1 MSTSS
6 EENFSFAGQT
16 AEQQADTDV
25 ESKDS
30 QETADCK
37 QWHKRLKDAKEFDRE
52 AHRAYARDRS
62 YLSGSKAKFKVIVPI
77 AQTYVDI
84 LESFLYTR
92 NPTVEVDPTA
102 MSEPPPQKQVLAKAV
117 EQVLAKRQQQFQGMQ
132 KSAQIGKM
140 MAQVLPPQVMME
152 MKARG
157 DQAIQQKAQQT
168 GQPPPPSPP
177 PGIDITQMQPPQN
190 VPDTDPEVQQTVDE
204 VMTPYRKMRDDASQF
219 ADTLEILVQ
228 KSWET
233 ADLKRRG
240 KKCVN
245 SAISIGIGWIKAG
258 WYERKGEDPT
268 TQRQLNDLLEQAAEL
283 EANRQIIAKGDKTE
297 EQLDAR
303 RAELQQQIAGIQAM
317 DDVVLERGFLIENVP
332 AQDIQVSTEVA
343 SIADYKD
350 AAWITHYTYPTLE
363 RARADYP
370 DIANKLD
377 KANKYYAVKPK
388 ARRTT
393 TNLTSE
399 AQFPE
404 DKEIRSE
411 DAQFFRMS
419 DSTGNRQVQS
429 SDPCIQVKEIW
440 DRVTGNIIT
449 LIDGLN
455 MYAKPPYVPE
465 VKSTRGFPFFQYAIG
480 IVDGERHPV
489 SYISR
494 SDTLIEEY
502 NDTRTKFRTV
512 RRRSIPKTV
521 YQRSQLP
528 ADEAQKLARAD
539 TGEMVGI
546 DTTNPDQPL
555 NQVMAQVVY
564 AGVDP
569 ALYDTST
576 IVSELE
582 RVWGIAE
589 ALQAATQPGQPMT
602 AAQSEIQSSG
612 TQNRLGKRTDD
623 LDDMLSDL
631 AQYTAE
637 QLLQVIQEE
646 DAVEMAGPW
655 AFWPTG
661 LSIQDMQV
669 MTSVK
674 VSAGSSG
681 RPATAMQQQAW
692 AAILPQLK
700 ASIEQIG
707 ALRKSSPDEIADCLE
722 QLVIETTRRTGDR
735 IDPTRFL
742 PDPPRQPPP
751 QPPPKMP
758 PLQDSALNGAQAQAM
773 LQILLDCRGK
783 AIAAPAATA
792 ILHACF
798 PQVPQAIVEAMVK
811 GALPLPGD
819 PPTEIKSK
827 NVQTR
832 SPESKNPSEAN
843 PNPPPMPTPPPGAN
857 GATPPLPPGATP

>member
-1 MSTSS
+1 MA
-6 EENFSFAGQT
+6 SFDDQPISYAAQT
-16 AEQQADTDV
+16 QSQAAETDV
-25 ESKDS
+25 EADDS
-30 QETADCK
+30 QETACCK
-37 QWHKRLKDAKEFDRE
+37 QWHKRLKHARDFDKE
-52 AHRAYARDRS
+52 AHRSYARDRS

-84 LESFLYTR
+84 LESFLYSR
-92 NPTVEVDPTA
+92 NPSVEVDPTA
-102 MSEPPPQKQVLAKAV
+102 MTEPPPQKEILAKAI

-132 KSAQIGKM
+132 QYAQLGKALTANMSPEQLSAIAQHGQEMLKQNGIG
-140 MAQVLPPQVMME
+140 
-152 MKARG
+152 
-157 DQAIQQKAQQT
+157 QQ
-168 GQPPPPSPP
+168 GMPNPPPP
-177 PGIDITQMQPPQN
+177 GAGDATQMQPPQN
-190 VPDTDPEVQQTVDE
+190 IPDNDPEVQSVVDQ
-204 VMTPYRKMRDDASQF
+204 VMTPYRQQRDDAKQF

-228 KSWET
+228 KTWET

-245 SAISIGIGWIKAG
+245 SAISIGVGWLKAA
-258 WYERKGEDPT
+258 WFERKGKDPS

-283 EANRQIIAKGDKTE
+283 QANRKQIEEGNLTG

-332 AQDIQVSTEVA
+332 AQDIQVSTEIA
-343 SIADYKD
+343 SLADYKD
-350 AAWITHYTYPTLE
+350 AQWICHYTYPTLE
-363 RARADYP
+363 RSKADYP
-370 DIANKLD
+370 DIADKLD
-377 KANKYYAVKPK
+377 KANKYYPVKAKP
-388 ARRTT
+388 RRSSTNTT
-393 TNLTSE
+393 FE

-404 DKEIRSE
+404 DKEVRAE
-411 DAQFFRMS
+411 DAEFFRSS
-419 DSTGNRQVQS
+419 DAPGSRETQH
-429 SDPCIQVKEIW
+429 SDPCVQVKEIW
-440 DRVTGNIIT
+440 DRVTGNVIT

-455 MYAKPPYVPE
+455 MYVKPPYVPD

-480 IVDGERHPV
+480 TVDGERHPV

-494 SDTLIEEY
+494 SDTLIDEY

-512 RRRSIPKTV
+512 RRRSVPKTF

-528 ADEAQKLARAD
+528 GDEAKKLARGD

-555 NQVMAQVVY
+555 NTVMQQVVY

-569 ALYDTST
+569 ALYDTSV
-576 IVSELE
+576 IVNELE
-582 RVWGIAE
+582 RIWGIAE
-589 ALQAATQPGQPMT
+589 ALQAGSVQPQTATQ
-602 AAQSEIQSSG
+602 SELENHG
-612 TQNRLGKRTDD
+612 TQTRLGKRTDD
-623 LDDMLSDL
+623 LDDMLADL

-637 QLLQVIQEE
+637 QLLQVIEEE
-646 DAVEMAGPW
+646 DAIEMAGPW

-669 MTSVK
+669 MTAVR

-692 AAILPQLK
+692 AAIMPQLNL
-700 ASIEQIG
+700 AIEQIG
-707 ALRKSSPDEIADCLE
+707 ALRGSSPDEIADCKE
-722 QLVIETTRRTGDR
+722 QLVIETVRRTGDR

-751 QPPPKMP
+751 PKPVKVPPM
-758 PLQDSALNGAQAQAM
+758 QDSALSGTQSQAM
-773 LQILLDCRGK
+773 LQILVDCRAK
-783 AIAAPAATA
+783 AIAAPAAIA
-792 ILHACF
+792 LLKACY
-798 PQVPQAIVEAMVK
+798 PHIPDQLIQQMVK

-832 SPESKNPSEAN
+832 SPESHNPSEAN
-843 PNPPPMPTPPPGAN
+843 PNPPPIP
-857 GATPPLPPGATP
+857 ATPQSPGLPA